1 MSATPEPT
9 TPRETV
15 NLRVPASTRGLI
27 DRAATL
33 MGKTRTQFMLD
44 ASRRAAEEAVL
55 DQALLRVEP
64 AAYAAFI
71 EQLDSPAAPN
81 ERLRRTMQT
90 PPPWGAEAPSTT
102 DPA

>member
-1 MSATPEPT
+1 MSATPEPAT
-9 TPRETV
+9 TRETV
-15 NLRVPASTRGLI
+15 NLRVPPSTRGLI

-33 MGKTRTQFMLD
+33 TGKTRTQFMLD

-55 DQALLRVEP
+55 DQALLRAEP
-64 AAYAAFI
+64 DAYAAFV
-71 EQLDSPAAPN
+71 ERLDRPAAPN

-90 PPPWGAEAPSTT
+90 PPPWGDEAPTKT